1 MSDVWLDS
9 KSVQNLLSISRQAVD
24 KQCASGKLQSRKAID
39 VNGHV
44 IKEIALG
51 SLPKEAQD
59 RYWEQQRIAAEV
71 AAKKRGG
78 RPSKV
83 QKEAQARAE
92 AQKAAEAAANE
103 AYITAPGWQRAI
115 ADHRYT
121 VVQDTVGMKRR
132 QIAEYIRVN
141 NIQASVTTVYRWH
154 RLYREQGRA
163 GLLSAYGN
171 RKGDSSIP
179 DDVFSKYVA
188 IYNRESQPSSQTAY
202 EAAKGWYDEHYTGK
216 CPSLKAFE
224 YRYKRDIP
232 EVQRYM
238 ARYGES
244 AFNRRYGYSITRDLC
259 SLTAGEVAVG
269 DHMQLDVLVKMPDGK
284 IVRPWLTAWCDMK
297 SRRFMGWYLHPEAP
311 NSDHILISFKN
322 MAEKF
327 GLPKCIYIDNGKDY
341 RCKDF
346 AGGRKTVR
354 PDYDLDR
361 ITGLV
366 EDTGTQVLFKTK
378 IVSNLTAELGVEVNF
393 ALPYNAQAKVIER
406 HFRNHHD
413 KFERLLDGYTGTNTV
428 KRPEGLKGQLKSDK
442 ILPYAEFCALLER
455 FLQILDRIPFG
466 SKAQMANC
474 SPVEIWNADNPALRK
489 VSDPRALAL
498 FCMRTSR
505 PVKVGKNGVKDSD
518 LGVVYWND
526 ALVSHKGERVYLR
539 RDPQDYKYAW
549 VYSESDELICRA
561 EQQTLVKP
569 LADDPISKE
578 QLAEGMRRKRAEKKA
593 VKALIKAQEDIPNE
607 ERIRM
612 LEAGVAAINRER
624 GYDEPEQEPVTLVM
638 QQTPLDKRVREQEQ
652 YLREATTN
660 SPVLPLVNVPA
671 PKKLLPCTATQRD
684 YQNRN

>member
-1 MSDVWLDS
+1 MMFIEFAEA
-9 KSVQNLLSISRQAVD
+9 QQLLGISQQATLKRVTT
-24 KQCASGKLQSRKAID
+24 GKLDARQ
-39 VNGHV
+39 VPNPNGGRP
-44 IKEIALG
+44 KWEISLE
-51 SLPKEAQD
+51 SLPQEAQD
-59 RYWEQQRIAAEV
+59 RYWEQQRLAAEV
-71 AAKKRGG
+71 AAKRRGG
-78 RPSKV
+78 RPTKS
-83 QKEAQARAE
+83 QKEAQARA
-92 AQKAAEAAANE
+92 AAIQAAEAAANE

-171 RKGDSSIP
+171 RKGESSIP

-346 AGGRKTVR
+346 AGGRKTVK

-361 ITGLV
+361 ITGLI

-428 KRPEGLKGQLKSDK
+428 KRPEMLKRQLKSDK